1 MCLYCPSLRWTSP
14 ISNKSGYEPLC
25 LSKYCIK
32 SLRKSIVYLLIAI
45 THIQLDTPSID
56 ILLLMWWKLLR
67 HYCPSENWTSSTS
80 DKSTYDPASHNKY
93 SINSLRKSFVCSLIA
108 ITHIDLH
115 TSLMGHVVVVVV
127 EEDAPLLTLCKLN
140 KLYRQQ
146 ICVWSSKSQQVPYEF
161 FAKIIYLFTHCHYL
175 YKIYIPL

>member
-1 MCLYCPSLRWTSP
+1 MLWRYMCLYCPSLSWTSP

-45 THIQLDTPSID
+45 THIKLDTPSID

-67 HYCPSENWTSSTS
+67 HYCPYENWTSSVS
-80 DKSTYDPASHNKY
+80 DKSTYNPASHNKY
-93 SINSLRKSFVCSLIA
+93 SKNSLRNSFVYSLIA

-115 TSLMGHVVVVVV
+115 TPLMGHIVVVVV
-127 EEDAPLLTLCKLN
+127 EEDAPLLTLCKWNNHYL
-140 KLYRQQ
+140 QQ
-146 ICVWSSKSQQVPYEF
+146 IS
-161 FAKIIYLFTHCHYL
+161 I
-175 YKIYIPL
+175 